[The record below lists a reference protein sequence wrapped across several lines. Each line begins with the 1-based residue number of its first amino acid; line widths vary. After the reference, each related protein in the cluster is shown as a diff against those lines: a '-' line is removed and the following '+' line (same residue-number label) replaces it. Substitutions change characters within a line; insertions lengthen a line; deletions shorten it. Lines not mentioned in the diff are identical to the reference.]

1 MTAVP
6 SRSWTLAAASR
17 VAIVVSSQVEA
28 ELHGV
33 MNLVAYDLHL
43 VDHPL
48 DQEQAPAARL
58 LLAGQLRLQVG
69 LLGVGNLLAAAVVGD
84 PHPQQV
90 VRAGHL
96 DRDREVLPV

>member
-6 SRSWTLAAASR
+6 SRSWTLAEASR

-33 MNLVAYDLHL
+33 VNLVAYDLHL

-58 LLAGQLRLQVG
+58 LVAGQLRLQVG
-69 LLGVGNLLAAAVVGD
+69 GLSVGDALAAAAVGDAHAQEVVGVKD
-84 PHPQQV
+84 LD
-90 VRAGHL
+90 G
-96 DRDREVLPV
+96 DRDVG